1 MRVLTLCLGI
11 GIMLTAAC
19 SSGSDSGGTGG
30 AAGSALPL
38 AGQGAGGV
46 TALGGVTSLAG
57 TTSAGGVAVLGGNT
71 GSSTIPLTG
80 ACANLTCM
88 NSMLTLLSN
97 PACQTS
103 ATDTCTQS
111 TTMGTALLMNE
122 CYSSGAKMQ
131 VSMDMSSATAPIVMT
146 VKSGS
151 SVCYSMRM
159 TGDTLTGT
167 TGGVTTIAFMNASG
181 ATVATIVEDSTTTPA
196 VETVT
201 CPGGAPTVID
211 ASCGSGGTSGVGN
224 IPGSNTTATC
234 TDGVCTF

>member
-1 MRVLTLCLGI
+1 
-11 GIMLTAAC
+11 LTAAC
-19 SSGSDSGGTGG
+19 SDGSKGGAGG
-30 AAGSALPL
+30 AAGGALPL
-38 AGQGAGGV
+38 AGQAAGGV
-46 TALGGVTSLAG
+46 TELGGLTSLAG
-57 TTSAGGVAVLGGNT
+57 TTSAGGVVALGGNT

-111 TTMGTALLMNE
+111 MTMGTALLMNE

-131 VSMDMSSATAPIVMT
+131 VSMDMSSATAPTVMT

-159 TGDTLTGT
+159 TGDSLTGT
-167 TGGVTTIAFMNASG
+167 TGGVTTIAFLNASG

-211 ASCGSGGTSGVGN
+211 ATCGSGGTSGVGSF
-224 IPGSNTTATC
+224 PGSNTTATC
-234 TDGVCTF
+234 IDGVCTF